1 MQIFLIVS
9 GFEKSQTRKKTKRK
23 TKRKMKAEAATR
35 MKMTTMI
42 TMKATRSDPELLLI

>member
-1 MQIFLIVS
+1 MQLFLIVS
-9 GFEKSQTRKKTKRK
+9 GFEKSQTRRK